1 MPQSRWE
8 IWNVDEATKRK
19 IKAYAVMN
27 GIEIGE
33 AIQRLVDI
41 ALASNPDK

>member
-1 MPQSRWE
+1 M
-8 IWNVDEATKRK
+8 IWNIDEATKRK

-33 AIQRLVDI
+33 ALKRLVAI
-41 ALASNPDK
+41 ALANDPSK